1 MSQQKFKQLLSD
13 IKRTPSNDK
22 KWELL
27 IKLLEEFSK
36 TI

>member
-1 MSQQKFKQLLSD
+1 MNQQKFKQLLVEV
-13 IKRTPSNDK
+13 KRTPSNDK

-27 IKLLEEFSK
+27 IKLLEDFSK

>member
-1 MSQQKFKQLLSD
+1 LL
-13 IKRTPSNDK
+13 IEVKKTPSNDK

>member
-1 MSQQKFKQLLSD
+1 MNQQQLKQLLSD
-13 IKRTPSNDK
+13 IKRQPSNDK